1 MTTTVLAQRKR
12 RMRAQQWAPYVF
24 ISPFFILFLVFG
36 VYPIGYSI
44 VSSFYNWKL
53 IGTKPPVFIGFDNY
67 VNVLTIDPFFLS
79 AVVNTVFLMITGSL
93 LQHVI
98 ALPLAIL
105 LNSRIVRAKELFKTA
120 FFLPYITSTVSVVI
134 IFGNLFDTNFGLI
147 NWVLGLFGLPHFR
160 WSGEDLGIKVILSTI
175 LNWKFIG
182 WNTVIY
188 LAGLQAIPAEMYEAA
203 EMDGASGFIKHWKI
217 TIPQLYPIIFL
228 AVSLSI
234 IGGMQVFE
242 EPFVLTGG
250 YDNMGGSGNSGLTAA
265 FYLMFT
271 AFKAY
276 KIGKGSAIAWLLFIT
291 ILGLN
296 AINRQVTRKYNQ

>member
-120 FFLPYITSTVSVVI
+120 FFLPYITSTVSVVS
-134 IFGNLFDTNFGLI
+134 
-147 NWVLGLFGLPHFR
+147 R
-160 WSGEDLGIKVILSTI
+160 
-175 LNWKFIG
+175 
-182 WNTVIY
+182 
-188 LAGLQAIPAEMYEAA
+188 
-203 EMDGASGFIKHWKI
+203 
-217 TIPQLYPIIFL
+217 
-228 AVSLSI
+228 VSVPRS
-234 IGGMQVFE
+234 
-242 EPFVLTGG
+242 
-250 YDNMGGSGNSGLTAA
+250 
-265 FYLMFT
+265 
-271 AFKAY
+271 
-276 KIGKGSAIAWLLFIT
+276 
-291 ILGLN
+291 
-296 AINRQVTRKYNQ
+296 

>member
-1 MTTTVLAQRKR
+1 MTTTVLAQRKNR
-12 RMRAQQWAPYVF
+12 FKMQQWAPYVF
-24 ISPFFILFLVFG
+24 ISPFFLLFLIFG

-44 VSSFYNWKL
+44 VSSFFNWRL

-67 VNVLTIDPFFLS
+67 VNVLTIDPFFNAALI
-79 AVVNTVFLMITGSL
+79 NTVILLITGSL

-105 LNSRIVRAKELFKTA
+105 LNSKLVKAKELLKTA

-134 IFGNLFDTNFGLI
+134 IFGNLFDTNFGMV
-147 NWVLGLFGLPHFR
+147 NWILSWFGQAPVR
-160 WSGEDLGIKVILSTI
+160 WGSEEMGIKVVLSTI

-188 LAGLQAIPAEMYEAA
+188 LAGLQAIPKEMYEAA
-203 EMDGASGFIKHWKI
+203 EMDGAKGVTKHLKI

-234 IGGMQVFE
+234 IGGMQIFE
-242 EPFVLTGG
+242 EPFVFTGG
-250 YDNMGGSGNSGLTAA
+250 YDNMGGANNSGLTAA
-265 FYLMFT
+265 YYLMFT

-276 KIGKGSAIAWLLFIT
+276 KIGKGSAIAWLIFVA

-296 AINRQVTRKYNQ
+296 AINRQVTRKYND